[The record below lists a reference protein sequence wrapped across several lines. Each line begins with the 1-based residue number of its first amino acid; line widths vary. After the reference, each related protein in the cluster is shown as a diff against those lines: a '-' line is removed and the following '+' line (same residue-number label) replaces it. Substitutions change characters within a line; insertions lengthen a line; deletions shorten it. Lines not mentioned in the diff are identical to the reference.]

1 MLQQVSFSGDMGK
14 GLEGRGLKFKW
25 TGKKR
30 NKKKEKNLNLIRE
43 DAYTTAIKVRDKW
56 DAVENRGK
64 GGKFQTWLR
73 FQLFKRAYITA

>member
-30 NKKKEKNLNLIRE
+30 NKKKEKNLILIRE
-43 DAYTTAIKVRDKW
+43 DAYTTAIKVRDK
-56 DAVENRGK
+56 
-64 GGKFQTWLR
+64 
-73 FQLFKRAYITA
+73 